1 MKRRERVEM
10 DRGNQA
16 VTIGISDWGG
26 LLGVG
31 VVGQAVV
38 WPAEATLSGW
48 LGFTLNGL
56 DGSQPGLLL
65 VCLPDDWVDVAR
77 DWAGDFAVDGAPG
90 IFIPTLLASLLAL
103 VVLVCQRSLGGFVF
117 FDAPTN
123 AIALGQSFDQTAN
136 KGKIGGTGRAK
147 KCSKIMK
154 KAKIISAASRLKDA
168 KLGDRYRV
176 FYFLGEF
183 RKLRGEK
190 WGIVVDL
197 TCDRKGGGCFVYG

>member
-103 VVLVCQRSLGGFVF
+103 VVFVCQRSLGGFVF